1 MHAISEF
8 LLRHGYLLLLGWI
21 FAEQLGLP
29 VPSLPLLLAAGAL
42 AGTGRLSFWLCLLG
56 GTTVALAADLLWYEL
71 GRAKGIKVLQFLCK
85 VSLEPDSCVR
95 RTEGLYQRQG
105 ARAL

>member
-21 FAEQLGLP
+21 FAEQLGFP

-42 AGTGRLSFWLCLLG
+42 AGTGRIGGGRLKKHAFQFLTAKERGSAYLGTLLG
-56 GTTVALAADLLWYEL
+56 
-71 GRAKGIKVLQFLCK
+71 
-85 VSLEPDSCVR
+85 
-95 RTEGLYQRQG
+95 
-105 ARAL
+105 